1 MKLIIQIPCYNEEKT
16 LPEVVADL
24 PKELPD
30 VDAIEYLVIDDGCTD
45 NTVQVAKDI
54 GVHHILSLP
63 TNKGLAT
70 AFVEGIRHCVELGAD
85 LIVNTDG
92 DNQYRAEHIPELIRP
107 IIDRKAEIVVG
118 CRPIETIE
126 HFSWIKKRLQR
137 LGSHVVQKFSST
149 DIPDTTS
156 GFRAYSAEA
165 AMKLHV
171 FNPYTYTLETI
182 IQAGHMGIK
191 VTHVPVT
198 VNPQTRKSRLF
209 PSSGYYIRRC
219 APTILRAYA
228 TYKPFRTFFI
238 LGAIMGGFGLLICFR
253 FLYFFIFSS
262 GSGHLQSLIL
272 AAILLILS
280 FNMFML
286 AILSDVITANRKLLH
301 QIHYSVMKGQIKKA
315 KKTEAEQ

>member
-1 MKLIIQIPCYNEEKT
+1 MKLIIQIPCYNEEENLSAT
-16 LPEVVADL
+16 VADL
-24 PKELPD
+24 PKELPGID
-30 VDAIEYLVIDDGCTD
+30 VIEYLVIDDGCTD
-45 NTVQVAKDI
+45 RTVEVAHQV
-54 GVHHILSLP
+54 GVHHILTLP

-92 DNQYRAEHIPELIRP
+92 DNQYRAEHIPELIQP

-118 CRPIETIE
+118 CRPIESVE
-126 HFSWIKKRLQR
+126 HFSWLKKRLQR
-137 LGSHVVQKFSST
+137 LGSHVVRKFSNT

-182 IQAGHMGIK
+182 IQAGHMGMK
-191 VTHVPVT
+191 LAHVPVT

-228 TYKPFRTFFI
+228 TYKPFRTFFM
-238 LGAIMGGFGLLICFR
+238 LGAATGGIGLLICLR
-253 FLYFFIFSS
+253 FLYYYLTGS

-272 AAILLILS
+272 AAVLLILS

-286 AILSDVITANRKLLH
+286 AILSDVITANRKLLQQTLFEIRKH
-301 QIHYSVMKGQIKKA
+301 KCQD
-315 KKTEAEQ
+315 